1 MNTDWIQKV
10 RWEAPIDLSLPLQRG
25 KDNPNAFYIEDP
37 QMEPFRMGT
46 FVGKVAEGGPCN
58 VEQISFSP
66 HGNGTHTE
74 CIGHISAERITIN
87 QCLTRFHFK
96 ARLVSLH
103 PEQRGNDQVITVGQL
118 QASCGDLKGV
128 EAAVVRTLP
137 NDAQKRSQRYS
148 GSNPPY
154 FEAAALDWLQQQGV
168 LHLLT
173 DLPSVDRE
181 EDGGVLSAHHAFW
194 QHPQQPRL
202 AATITE
208 LIFVP
213 DAAADGDY
221 LLNLMIAAFESDA
234 SPSKPVL
241 YPFKIE

>member
-1 MNTDWIQKV
+1 
-10 RWEAPIDLSLPLQRG
+10 
-25 KDNPNAFYIEDP
+25 
-37 QMEPFRMGT
+37 
-46 FVGKVAEGGPCN
+46 VGKVAEGGPCN
-58 VEQISFSP
+58 VEEISFSP

-74 CIGHISAERITIN
+74 CVGHISAERITIN

-96 ARLVSLH
+96 ARLVSMH
-103 PEQRGNDQVITVGQL
+103 PEQRGGDLVITVGQL
-118 QASCGDLKGV
+118 QACCGDLSGV
-128 EAAVVRTLP
+128 EAVVVRTLP
-137 NDAQKRSQRYS
+137 NSAQKRSQRYS

-194 QHPQQPRL
+194 QHPQHPRMT
-202 AATITE
+202 ATITE

-213 DAAADGDY
+213 DTAANGDY

-241 YPFKIE
+241 YPLH

>member
-1 MNTDWIQKV
+1 VHWN
-10 RWEAPIDLSLPLQRG
+10 APIDISLPLQRG
-25 KDNPNAFYIEDP
+25 SNNPNAFHIADP
-37 QMEPFRMGT
+37 QMEPFRMGD

-74 CIGHISAERITIN
+74 CVGHIAHERITIN
-87 QCLTRFHFK
+87 QCLKRFHFM
-96 ARLVSLH
+96 ARLISITPKQV
-103 PEQRGNDQVITVGQL
+103 GTDQVITVEQL
-118 QASCGDLKGV
+118 QAGCGDISAC
-128 EAAVVRTLP
+128 EAVVVRTLP
-137 NDAQKRSQRYS
+137 NHGEKRSRRYS
-148 GSNPPY
+148 GSNPAY
-154 FEAAALDWLQQQGV
+154 FEATALDWLQQQGI

-181 EDGGVLSAHHAFW
+181 DDGGVLSAHHAFW
-194 QHPQQPRL
+194 QHPQQSRRD
-202 AATITE
+202 ATITE

-213 DAAADGDY
+213 DTAADGVY

-241 YPFKIE
+241 YPLYLSQ

>member
-1 MNTDWIQKV
+1 MQRV
-10 RWEAPIDLSLPLQRG
+10 RWETPIDLSLPLKRG
-25 KDNPNAFYIEDP
+25 SDNPNAFYIGDP
-37 QMEPFRMGT
+37 EMEPFRMGS
-46 FVGKVAEGGPCN
+46 FLGKVAEGGPCN
-58 VEQISFSP
+58 VEEIRFSP

-74 CIGHISAERITIN
+74 CVGHISAEPITIN
-87 QCLTRFHFK
+87 QSLTRFHFK
-96 ARLVSLH
+96 ARLLSVA
-103 PEQRGNDQVITVGQL
+103 PEQRAGDQVITLEQL
-118 QASCGDLKGV
+118 QRGCGDLNGC
-128 EAAVVRTLP
+128 EAVVVRTLP
-137 NDAQKRSQRYS
+137 NGAEKRSQRYS

-181 EDGGVLSAHHAFW
+181 EDGGILSAHHAFW
-194 QHPQQPRL
+194 QYPQQPRL
-202 AATITE
+202 TATITE

-241 YPFKIE
+241 YPIK